1 MRSGRSG
8 TGRRVGS
15 TAIISSAPSVRCPP
29 APRAEAEAKRFQ
41 SSEAAALGVRPSSEG
56 DSQRGGKDEQRRPG
70 THCGTPQ
77 SSPRAGLGPDGR
89 GGGGPRRV
97 LRSGRGRACR
107 LSAAAPEPTGVGRPC
122 PGAEPSSERSPRP
135 RPPAPR
141 SPRSPASR
149 RVPDKMARP
158 GPGVLG
164 APRLAPRLLLWL
176 LLLLLQ
182 WPESAGA
189 QAGPRAPCAAACT
202 CAGDS
207 LDCSGRGLATL
218 PRDLPSWTRSLNLSY
233 NRLSEIDSAAFEDL
247 TNLQEVYLNSNELT
261 AIPSLGTASIGVV
274 SLFLQHNKILSVD
287 GSQLKSYLSLE
298 VLDLSSNNIT
308 EIRSSCFPNGLRIRE
323 LNLASNRI
331 SILESGAF
339 DGLSRSLLTLRLSKN
354 RITQLPVKAFKLPR
368 LTQLDLNRNRIRLIE
383 GLTFQGLDSLEVL
396 RLQRNN
402 ISRLT
407 DGAFWGLSKMH
418 VLHLEY
424 NSLVEV
430 NSGSLYGL
438 TALHQLHLS
447 NNSISRIQRDGWSF
461 CQKLHE
467 LILSFNNLTRLD
479 EESLAE
485 LSSLSILRLSHNAI
499 SHIAEGAFK
508 GLKSLRVLDL
518 DHNEISGTIEDTSG
532 AFTGLDNLSKL
543 TLFGNKIKSVA
554 KRAFSGLES
563 LEHLNLG
570 ENAIRSVQFD
580 AFAKMKNLKELYI
593 SSESFLCD
601 CQLKWLPPWLMG
613 RMLQAFV
620 TATCAHPE
628 SLKGQ
633 SIFSVL
639 PDSFV
644 CDDFPKP
651 QIITQP
657 ETTMAVVGKDIR
669 FTCSAASS
677 SSSPMTFAWKKDNE
691 VLANADMEN
700 FAHVRAQDGEVM
712 EYTTIL
718 HLRHVTFG
726 HEGRYQCIITNHFGS
741 TYSHKARL
749 TVNVLPSFTKIPH
762 DIAIRTGTTARLEC
776 AATGHP
782 NPQIAWQKDGGTDFP
797 AARERRMHVMPDDD
811 VFFITDVK
819 IDDMGVYSCTAQNS
833 AGSVSAN
840 ATLTVLET
848 PSLAVP
854 LEDRVVTVGE
864 TVAFQCKATG
874 SPTPRITWLKGGR
887 PLSLTERHH
896 FTPGNQL
903 LVVQNVMIDDA
914 GRYTCEMSNPLG
926 TERAHSQ
933 LSILPTPGCRK
944 DGTTVGIFTIA
955 VVCSIVL
962 TSLVWVCIIYQTR
975 KKSEEYSV
983 TNTDETIVPP
993 DVPSY
998 LSSQGTLSDRQE
1010 TVVRTEGGH
1019 QANGHIESNG
1029 VCLRDP
1035 SLFPEVDIHSTTC
1048 RQPKLCVGY
1057 TREPWKVTEKADRTA
1072 APHTTAH
1079 SGSAVCSDCSTDTA
1093 YHPQPVPRDSGQPGT
1108 ASSQELRQHDREY
1121 SPHHPYSG
1129 TADGSH
1135 TLSGGSLYPSN
1146 HDRILPSLKNKA
1158 ASADGNG
1165 DSSWTLA
1172 KLHEADCIDLKP
1184 SPTLASGSPEL
1195 MEDAISTE
1203 AQHLLVSNGHLPK
1216 ACDSS
1221 PESVPLKGQIT
1232 GKRRGPLLLA
1242 PRS

>member
-1 MRSGRSG
+1 
-8 TGRRVGS
+8 
-15 TAIISSAPSVRCPP
+15 
-29 APRAEAEAKRFQ
+29 
-41 SSEAAALGVRPSSEG
+41 
-56 DSQRGGKDEQRRPG
+56 
-70 THCGTPQ
+70 
-77 SSPRAGLGPDGR
+77 
-89 GGGGPRRV
+89 
-97 LRSGRGRACR
+97 
-107 LSAAAPEPTGVGRPC
+107 
-122 PGAEPSSERSPRP
+122 
-135 RPPAPR
+135 
-141 SPRSPASR
+141 
-149 RVPDKMARP
+149 MARP
-158 GPGVLG
+158 VRGAFG
-164 APRLAPRLLLWL
+164 APRRSPCPLLWL
-176 LLLLLQ
+176 LLLLRLG
-182 WPESAGA
+182 PATA
-189 QAGPRAPCAAACT
+189 AAGPRPPCAAACT

-207 LDCSGRGLATL
+207 LDCGGRGLAAL
-218 PRDLPSWTRSLNLSY
+218 PPDLPAWTRSLNLSY
-233 NRLSEIDSAAFEDL
+233 NRLSEIDPAGFEDL
-247 TNLQEVYLNSNELT
+247 PNLQEVYLNNNELT
-261 AIPSLGTASIGVV
+261 AIPSLGAASSHVV
-274 SLFLQHNKILSVD
+274 SLFLQHNKIRSVE
-287 GSQLKSYLSLE
+287 GSQLKAYLSLE

-308 EIRSSCFPNGLRIRE
+308 EIRSACFPQGLHIRE

-331 SILESGAF
+331 GSLESGAF
-339 DGLSRSLLTLRLSKN
+339 DGLSRSLVMLRLSKN

-383 GLTFQGLDSLEVL
+383 GLTFQGLESLEVL
-396 RLQRNN
+396 KLQRNN
-402 ISRLT
+402 ISKLT
-407 DGAFWGLSKMH
+407 DGAFWGLSRIH
-418 VLHLEY
+418 VLHLES

-438 TALHQLHLS
+438 SALQQLHLS
-447 NNSISRIQRDGWSF
+447 GNSIARISRDGWSF
-461 CQKLHE
+461 CQRLQE
-467 LILSFNNLTRLD
+467 LVLSFNNLTRLD
-479 EESLAE
+479 EESLAD
-485 LSSLSILRLSHNAI
+485 LSSLSILRLSHNSI

-508 GLKSLRVLDL
+508 GLKNLRVLDL

-532 AFTGLDNLSKL
+532 AFTGLDSLSKL

-554 KRAFSGLES
+554 KRAFSGLEG

-570 ENAIRSVQFD
+570 ENAVRSVQSD
-580 AFAKMKNLKELYI
+580 AFVKMKNLKELHI
-593 SSESFLCD
+593 SSDSFLCD
-601 CQLKWLPPWLMG
+601 CQLKWLPPWLLG
-613 RMLQAFV
+613 RMLQPFV

-633 SIFSVL
+633 SIFSV
-639 PDSFV
+639 PPESFV
-644 CDDFPKP
+644 CDDLPKP

-657 ETTMAVVGKDIR
+657 EPTMAVVGKDIR

-700 FAHVRAQDGEVM
+700 FAHVRAQDGVVM

-718 HLRHVTFG
+718 HLRRVTFG
-726 HEGRYQCIITNHFGS
+726 HEGRYQCVITNHFGS

-749 TVNVLPSFTKIPH
+749 VVNVLPSFTKIPH
-762 DIAIRTGTTARLEC
+762 DIAIRTGTMARLEC

-833 AGSVSAN
+833 AGTVSAN

-848 PSLAVP
+848 PSLVVP
-854 LEDRVVTVGE
+854 LEDRVVSMGE
-864 TVAFQCKATG
+864 TVALQCKATG
-874 SPTPRITWLKGGR
+874 SPAPRITWFKGNR

-903 LVVQNVMIDDA
+903 LVVQNVVVEDA
-914 GRYTCEMSNPLG
+914 GQYTCEMSNALG

-1010 TVVRTEGGH
+1010 TVIRTEGGH

-1029 VCLRDP
+1029 VCPRDT
-1035 SLFPEVDIHSTTC
+1035 SLFSEVDTHGMTC
-1048 RQPKLCVGY
+1048 RQPKPCAGY
-1057 TREPWKVTEKADRTA
+1057 NKEPWAVTEKAQRR
-1072 APHTTAH
+1072 PGPQKMEH
-1079 SGSAVCSDCSTDTA
+1079 SGPVVCGDYTTDPDSSCKEQA
-1093 YHPQPVPRDSGQPGT
+1093 SRPQPVPRDHTQAGTLSGPEP
-1108 ASSQELRQHDREY
+1108 SQSDREH
-1121 SPHHPYSG
+1121 SPHHLTGG
-1129 TADGSH
+1129 TDDGSRADCR
-1135 TLSGGSLYPSN
+1135 GSLYPSN
-1146 HDRILPSLKNKA
+1146 HDRMPASLKKKPTA
-1158 ASADGNG
+1158 PLDGKG
-1165 DSSWTLA
+1165 ASSWTLA
-1172 KLHEADCIDLKP
+1172 RLCESDSVDLQP
-1184 SPTLASGSPEL
+1184 PLTLTPGSPEL
-1195 MEDAISTE
+1195 TE
-1203 AQHLLVSNGHLPK
+1203 ASSGCPDIPGEGQQHLLLYNGHLPK

-1221 PESVPLKGQIT
+1221 PEYPPLTGQPPGKRGVPL
-1232 GKRRGPLLLA
+1232 LFA
-1242 PRS
+1242 PKI

>member
-1 MRSGRSG
+1 
-8 TGRRVGS
+8 
-15 TAIISSAPSVRCPP
+15 
-29 APRAEAEAKRFQ
+29 
-41 SSEAAALGVRPSSEG
+41 
-56 DSQRGGKDEQRRPG
+56 
-70 THCGTPQ
+70 
-77 SSPRAGLGPDGR
+77 
-89 GGGGPRRV
+89 
-97 LRSGRGRACR
+97 
-107 LSAAAPEPTGVGRPC
+107 
-122 PGAEPSSERSPRP
+122 
-135 RPPAPR
+135 
-141 SPRSPASR
+141 
-149 RVPDKMARP
+149 MARP
-158 GPGVLG
+158 AGG
-164 APRLAPRLLLWL
+164 APGAPCRAPCLLLLWL
-176 LLLLLQ
+176 LLLGTQ
-182 WPESAGA
+182 TETAEPGT
-189 QAGPRAPCAAACT
+189 RAPCAAACT
-202 CAGDS
+202 CAGDA
-207 LDCSGRGLATL
+207 LDCGGRGLTAV
-218 PRDLPSWTRSLNLSY
+218 PGDMPAWTRSLNLSY
-233 NRLSEIDSAAFEDL
+233 NKLSEIDPAGFEDMP
-247 TNLQEVYLNSNELT
+247 NLQEVYLNNNELT
-261 AIPSLGTASIGVV
+261 AIPSLGAASVHVI
-274 SLFLQHNKILSVD
+274 SLSLQHNKIRSVE
-287 GSQLKSYLSLE
+287 GSQLKAYLSLE
-298 VLDLSSNNIT
+298 VLDLGLNNIT
-308 EIRSSCFPNGLRIRE
+308 EIRSTCFPHGLRLRE

-331 SILESGAF
+331 GTLESGAF

-396 RLQRNN
+396 KLQRNN

-424 NSLVEV
+424 NNLVEV

-447 NNSISRIQRDGWSF
+447 NNAISRIHRDGWSF

-508 GLKSLRVLDL
+508 GLRNLR
-518 DHNEISGTIEDTSG
+518 I
-532 AFTGLDNLSKL
+532 L

-554 KRAFSGLES
+554 KRAFSGLEG

-580 AFAKMKNLKELYI
+580 AFVKMKNLKELHI
-593 SSESFLCD
+593 NSESFLCD
-601 CQLKWLPPWLMG
+601 CQLKWLPPWLVS
-613 RMLQAFV
+613 RMLQASV
-620 TATCAHPE
+620 TAICAHPE

-633 SIFSVL
+633 SIFSV
-639 PDSFV
+639 PPESFV

-657 ETTMAVVGKDIR
+657 ETTIAVVGKDIR

-718 HLRHVTFG
+718 HLRRVSFG
-726 HEGRYQCIITNHFGS
+726 HEGRYQCVITNHFGS
-741 TYSHKARL
+741 TYSQKARL
-749 TVNVLPSFTKIPH
+749 TVNVLPSFTKMPY
-762 DIAIRTGTTARLEC
+762 DIAIRTGTMARLEC

-819 IDDMGVYSCTAQNS
+819 IDDSGVYSCTAQNS
-833 AGSVSAN
+833 AGSISAN

-854 LEDRVVTVGE
+854 LEDRVVSVGE
-864 TVAFQCKATG
+864 TVALQCKATG
-874 SPTPRITWLKGGR
+874 SPAPRITWFKGDR

-903 LVVQNVMIDDA
+903 LVVQNVVAEDA
-914 GRYTCEMSNPLG
+914 GRYTCEMSNALG

-933 LSILPTPGCRK
+933 LSILPAPGCRK

-975 KKSEEYSV
+975 RKSEEYSV

-1010 TVVRTEGGH
+1010 TVVRTESGH
-1019 QANGHIESNG
+1019 QANRHTESNG
-1029 VCLRDP
+1029 VCLRDA
-1035 SLFPEVDIHSTTC
+1035 SLFPEVDIHTITC
-1048 RQPKLCVGY
+1048 RQPKLSVGY
-1057 TREPWKVTEKADRTA
+1057 IKEPWKVTEKASGT
-1072 APHTTAH
+1072 PGPPKMEH
-1079 SGSAVCSDCSTDTA
+1079 SGPVVCSDCNAEMDNYSKEQSF
-1093 YHPQPVPRDSGQPGT
+1093 YPQPVSKDSAQPST
-1108 ASSQELRQHDREY
+1108 EDSREPSHQEHSSQH
-1121 SPHHPYSG
+1121 PHSG
-1129 TADGSH
+1129 TSEVSCTDCR
-1135 TLSGGSLYPSN
+1135 GSLYPSN
-1146 HDRILPSLKNKA
+1146 HDRMLPSLKRKPV
-1158 ASADGNG
+1158 ASPDGKG
-1165 DSSWTLA
+1165 DSSWSLARLHGSDSPDQQPTSTL
-1172 KLHEADCIDLKP
+1172 
-1184 SPTLASGSPEL
+1184 TSGSPEL
-1195 MEDAISTE
+1195 PET
-1203 AQHLLVSNGHLPK
+1203 QHLLVSNGHLPT
-1216 ACDSS
+1216 ACDSG
-1221 PESVPLKGQIT
+1221 PESTTLTGQLPR
-1232 GKRRGPLLLA
+1232 KWRGPLLLA
-1242 PRS
+1242 PKS

>member
-1 MRSGRSG
+1 
-8 TGRRVGS
+8 
-15 TAIISSAPSVRCPP
+15 
-29 APRAEAEAKRFQ
+29 
-41 SSEAAALGVRPSSEG
+41 
-56 DSQRGGKDEQRRPG
+56 
-70 THCGTPQ
+70 
-77 SSPRAGLGPDGR
+77 
-89 GGGGPRRV
+89 
-97 LRSGRGRACR
+97 
-107 LSAAAPEPTGVGRPC
+107 
-122 PGAEPSSERSPRP
+122 
-135 RPPAPR
+135 
-141 SPRSPASR
+141 
-149 RVPDKMARP
+149 MARP
-158 GPGVLG
+158 VRGALG
-164 APRLAPRLLLWL
+164 APRRSPCLLLWL
-176 LLLLLQ
+176 LLLLQLE
-182 WPESAGA
+182 PASAT
-189 QAGPRAPCAAACT
+189 AGPRAPCAAACA

-207 LDCSGRGLATL
+207 LDCGGRGLAAL
-218 PRDLPSWTRSLNLSY
+218 PGDLPAWTRSLNLSY
-233 NRLSEIDSAAFEDL
+233 NKLAEIDPAGFEDL
-247 TNLQEVYLNSNELT
+247 PNLQEVYLNNNELT
-261 AIPSLGTASIGVV
+261 VIPSLGAASSHIV
-274 SLFLQHNKILSVD
+274 SLFLQHNRIRSVE
-287 GSQLKSYLSLE
+287 GSQLKAYLSLH
-298 VLDLSSNNIT
+298 VLDLSANNIT
-308 EIRSSCFPNGLRIRE
+308 EIRSTCFPHGLPLAE

-331 SILESGAF
+331 STLESGAF

-402 ISRLT
+402 ISKLT
-407 DGAFWGLSKMH
+407 DGAFWGLARMH
-418 VLHLEY
+418 ALHLEY
-424 NSLVEV
+424 NSLAEV

-438 TALHQLHLS
+438 TALHQLHLG
-447 NNSISRIQRDGWSF
+447 NNSISRIHRDGWSF

-479 EESLAE
+479 EESLAD
-485 LSSLSILRLSHNAI
+485 LSSLSILRLSHNSI
-499 SHIAEGAFK
+499 SHIAEGAFR

-532 AFTGLDNLSKL
+532 AFTGLDSLSKL

-554 KRAFSGLES
+554 KRAFSGLEG

-580 AFAKMKNLKELYI
+580 AFVKMKNLKELHI
-593 SSESFLCD
+593 SSDSFLCD
-601 CQLKWLPPWLMG
+601 CQLKWLPPWLLG
-613 RMLQAFV
+613 RTLQGFV

-628 SLKGQ
+628 ALKGQ
-633 SIFSVL
+633 SIFSV
-639 PDSFV
+639 PPESFV
-644 CDDFPKP
+644 CDDLPKP

-657 ETTMAVVGKDIR
+657 ETITAVVGKDVR

-691 VLANADMEN
+691 ALANADMEN

-712 EYTTIL
+712 EYTTVL
-718 HLRHVTFG
+718 HLRRLTFA
-726 HEGRYQCIITNHFGS
+726 HEGRYQCVITNHFGS
-741 TYSHKARL
+741 SYSHKAKL
-749 TVNVLPSFTKIPH
+749 TVHVFPSFTKMPH

-854 LEDRVVTVGE
+854 LEDRVVSVGE
-864 TVAFQCKATG
+864 TVALQCKAAG
-874 SPTPRITWLKGGR
+874 SPPPRITWLKGDR

-903 LVVQNVMIDDA
+903 LVVQNVVLEDA
-914 GRYTCEMSNPLG
+914 GRYTCEMSNALG

-933 LSILPTPGCRK
+933 LSVLPTPGCRK

-1019 QANGHIESNG
+1019 QANGHLESNG
-1029 VCLRDP
+1029 VCPRDAG
-1035 SLFPEVDIHSTTC
+1035 LFPEVEAHGVLC
-1048 RQPKLCVGY
+1048 RQPKLCVGF
-1057 TREPWKVTEKADRTA
+1057 TKEPWKVGEKADGPPGPQRTMERGG
-1072 APHTTAH
+1072 PT
-1079 SGSAVCSDCSTDTA
+1079 GCGDCSADA
-1093 YHPQPVPRDSGQPGT
+1093 LSYPQEPACRLQPGDSSQPGT
-1108 ASSQELRQHDREY
+1108 SSSQEPSSSEHPH
-1121 SPHHPYSG
+1121 SPLHASRGP
-1129 TADGSH
+1129 
-1135 TLSGGSLYPSN
+1135 LYPSN
-1146 HDRILPSLKNKA
+1146 HDRTRAALKRPA
-1158 ASADGNG
+1158 APLDGKG
-1165 DSSWTLA
+1165 ASSWTLA
-1172 KLHEADCIDLKP
+1172 RLCEPDSLDLQPSSVLTAGKPELADA
-1184 SPTLASGSPEL
+1184 TSGSPDVPGEG
-1195 MEDAISTE
+1195 
-1203 AQHLLVSNGHLPK
+1203 QHLLLSNGHIPQ
-1216 ACDSS
+1216 ACDSGSESTPLTRQS
-1221 PESVPLKGQIT
+1221 PG
-1232 GKRRGPLLLA
+1232 RRSTPLLFA
-1242 PRS
+1242 PKS

>member
-1 MRSGRSG
+1 
-8 TGRRVGS
+8 
-15 TAIISSAPSVRCPP
+15 
-29 APRAEAEAKRFQ
+29 
-41 SSEAAALGVRPSSEG
+41 
-56 DSQRGGKDEQRRPG
+56 
-70 THCGTPQ
+70 
-77 SSPRAGLGPDGR
+77 
-89 GGGGPRRV
+89 
-97 LRSGRGRACR
+97 
-107 LSAAAPEPTGVGRPC
+107 
-122 PGAEPSSERSPRP
+122 
-135 RPPAPR
+135 
-141 SPRSPASR
+141 
-149 RVPDKMARP
+149 MARP
-158 GPGVLG
+158 VRGALG
-164 APRLAPRLLLWL
+164 APRRSPCLLLLWL
-176 LLLLLQ
+176 LLLLQLE
-182 WPESAGA
+182 PASAT
-189 QAGPRAPCAAACT
+189 AGPRAPCAAACT

-207 LDCSGRGLATL
+207 LDCGGRGLAAL
-218 PRDLPSWTRSLNLSY
+218 PGDLPAWTRSLNLSY
-233 NRLSEIDSAAFEDL
+233 NKLSEIDPAGFEDL
-247 TNLQEVYLNSNELT
+247 PNLQEVYLNNNELT
-261 AIPSLGTASIGVV
+261 AIPSLGSASSHIV
-274 SLFLQHNKILSVD
+274 SLFLQHNRIRSVE
-287 GSQLKSYLSLE
+287 GSQLKAYLSLH
-298 VLDLSSNNIT
+298 VLDLSANNIT
-308 EIRSSCFPNGLRIRE
+308 EIRSTCFPHGLPLTE

-331 SILESGAF
+331 STLESGAF

-402 ISRLT
+402 ISKLT
-407 DGAFWGLSKMH
+407 DGAFWGLARMH
-418 VLHLEY
+418 ALHLEY
-424 NSLVEV
+424 NSLAEV

-438 TALHQLHLS
+438 TALHQLHLG
-447 NNSISRIQRDGWSF
+447 NNSISRIHRDGWSF

-479 EESLAE
+479 EESLAD
-485 LSSLSILRLSHNAI
+485 LSSLSILRLSHNSI
-499 SHIAEGAFK
+499 SHIAEGAFR

-532 AFTGLDNLSKL
+532 AFAGLDSLSKL

-554 KRAFSGLES
+554 KRAFSGLEG

-580 AFAKMKNLKELYI
+580 AFVKMKNLKELHI
-593 SSESFLCD
+593 SSDSFLCD
-601 CQLKWLPPWLMG
+601 CQLKWLPPWLLG
-613 RMLQAFV
+613 RTLQSFV

-628 SLKGQ
+628 ALKGQ
-633 SIFSVL
+633 SIFSV
-639 PDSFV
+639 PPESFV
-644 CDDFPKP
+644 CDDLPKP

-657 ETTMAVVGKDIR
+657 ETITAVVGKDVR

-691 VLANADMEN
+691 ALANADMEN

-712 EYTTIL
+712 EYTTVL
-718 HLRHVTFG
+718 HLRRLTFA
-726 HEGRYQCIITNHFGS
+726 HEGRYQCVITNHFGS
-741 TYSHKARL
+741 SYSHKAKL
-749 TVNVLPSFTKIPH
+749 TVHVFPSFTKMPH

-819 IDDMGVYSCTAQNS
+819 TDDMGVYSCTAQNS

-854 LEDRVVTVGE
+854 LEDRVVSVGE
-864 TVAFQCKATG
+864 TVVLQCKAAG
-874 SPTPRITWLKGGR
+874 SPPPRITWLKGDR

-903 LVVQNVMIDDA
+903 LVIQNVVLEDA
-914 GRYTCEMSNPLG
+914 GRYTCEMSNALG

-933 LSILPTPGCRK
+933 LSVLPTPGCRK

-1010 TVVRTEGGH
+1010 TMVRTEGGH
-1019 QANGHIESNG
+1019 QANGHLESNG
-1029 VCLRDP
+1029 VCPRDAG
-1035 SLFPEVDIHSTTC
+1035 LFPEVEAHGVIC
-1048 RQPKLCVGY
+1048 RQPKFCVGF
-1057 TREPWKVTEKADRTA
+1057 TKEPWKVVEKADGPPGPQKTMERGGPLGRT
-1072 APHTTAH
+1072 
-1079 SGSAVCSDCSTDTA
+1079 DCSTEA
-1093 YHPQPVPRDSGQPGT
+1093 HASAQEPACRRQPGDSGQPG
-1108 ASSQELRQHDREY
+1108 APSSQEP
-1121 SPHHPYSG
+1121 SPSEHPHSALHPSRG
-1129 TADGSH
+1129 P
-1135 TLSGGSLYPSN
+1135 LYPSN
-1146 HDRILPSLKNKA
+1146 HDRTRAALKRPA
-1158 ASADGNG
+1158 APLDGKG
-1165 DSSWTLA
+1165 ASSWTRARLCEPDS
-1172 KLHEADCIDLKP
+1172 LDLQP
-1184 SPTLASGSPEL
+1184 SSVLTAGKPEL
-1195 MEDAISTE
+1195 ADAASDSPDVPGE
-1203 AQHLLVSNGHLPK
+1203 GQHLLLSNGHIPQ
-1216 ACDSS
+1216 ACDSGSESTPLTGQS
-1221 PESVPLKGQIT
+1221 PG
-1232 GKRRGPLLLA
+1232 RRSTPLLFA
-1242 PRS
+1242 PKS

>member
-1 MRSGRSG
+1 
-8 TGRRVGS
+8 
-15 TAIISSAPSVRCPP
+15 
-29 APRAEAEAKRFQ
+29 
-41 SSEAAALGVRPSSEG
+41 
-56 DSQRGGKDEQRRPG
+56 
-70 THCGTPQ
+70 
-77 SSPRAGLGPDGR
+77 
-89 GGGGPRRV
+89 
-97 LRSGRGRACR
+97 
-107 LSAAAPEPTGVGRPC
+107 
-122 PGAEPSSERSPRP
+122 
-135 RPPAPR
+135 
-141 SPRSPASR
+141 
-149 RVPDKMARP
+149 MARP
-158 GPGVLG
+158 LRGALR
-164 APRLAPRLLLWL
+164 APRRSPCLLLWL
-176 LLLLLQ
+176 LLLLWLE
-182 WPESAGA
+182 PATA
-189 QAGPRAPCAAACT
+189 AADLRAPCAAACS

-207 LDCSGRGLATL
+207 LDCGGRGLAAL
-218 PRDLPSWTRSLNLSY
+218 PGDLPAWTRSLNLSY
-233 NRLSEIDSAAFEDL
+233 NKLSEIDPSGFEDL
-247 TNLQEVYLNSNELT
+247 PNLQEVYLNNNELT
-261 AIPSLGTASIGVV
+261 AIPSLGAASSHIV
-274 SLFLQHNKILSVD
+274 SLFLQHNKIRGVE
-287 GSQLKSYLSLE
+287 GSQLKAYLSLE
-298 VLDLSSNNIT
+298 VLDLSWNNIT
-308 EIRSSCFPNGLRIRE
+308 EIRTACFPHGLPIKE

-331 SILESGAF
+331 STLESGAF
-339 DGLSRSLLTLRLSKN
+339 DGLSRSLLVLRLSKN

-396 RLQRNN
+396 KLQRNN
-402 ISRLT
+402 ISKLT

-418 VLHLEY
+418 VLHLES

-447 NNSISRIQRDGWSF
+447 NNSISRINRDGWSF

-467 LILSFNNLTRLD
+467 
-479 EESLAE
+479 
-485 LSSLSILRLSHNAI
+485 
-499 SHIAEGAFK
+499 
-508 GLKSLRVLDL
+508 
-518 DHNEISGTIEDTSG
+518 
-532 AFTGLDNLSKL
+532 L

-554 KRAFSGLES
+554 KRAFLGLDG

-580 AFAKMKNLKELYI
+580 AFVKMKNLKELRI
-593 SSESFLCD
+593 SSDSFLCD
-601 CQLKWLPPWLMG
+601 CQLKWLPPWLLG

-633 SIFSVL
+633 SIFSV
-639 PDSFV
+639 PSESFV
-644 CDDFPKP
+644 CDDLPKP

-691 VLANADMEN
+691 VLVNADMEN

-718 HLRHVTFG
+718 HLRRVTFG
-726 HEGRYQCIITNHFGS
+726 HEGRYQCVITNHFGS

-749 TVNVLPSFTKIPH
+749 TVNVLPSFTKMPH
-762 DIAIRTGTTARLEC
+762 DIAIRTGTMARLEC

-833 AGSVSAN
+833 AGSISAN

-854 LEDRVVTVGE
+854 LEDRVVSVGE
-864 TVAFQCKATG
+864 TVALQCKATG
-874 SPTPRITWLKGGR
+874 SPPPRITWLKGDH

-903 LVVQNVMIDDA
+903 LVVQNVVAEDA
-914 GRYTCEMSNPLG
+914 GQYTCEMSNALG

-1010 TVVRTEGGH
+1010 SVVRTEGGH

-1029 VCLRDP
+1029 VCPRDA
-1035 SLFPEVDIHSTTC
+1035 SLFPEADALGITC

-1057 TREPWKVTEKADRTA
+1057 KEPWKVMEKADGV
-1072 APHTTAH
+1072 PGQQKMEH
-1079 SGSAVCSDCSTDTA
+1079 SGPVVCSDCNTDMDSYSKEQA
-1093 YHPQPVPRDSGQPGT
+1093 FCPQPVSRDSTQPGT
-1108 ASSQELRQHDREY
+1108 LSSEEPGRSDREH
-1121 SPHHPYSG
+1121 SPHHLNSG
-1129 TADGSH
+1129 TVDASH
-1135 TLSGGSLYPSN
+1135 TDCRETLYPSN
-1146 HDRILPSLKNKA
+1146 HDRMPTSLKKKPVA
-1158 ASADGNG
+1158 PLDGKG
-1165 DSSWTLA
+1165 ASSWTLA
-1172 KLHEADCIDLKP
+1172 RLCEPDSIALLPSTLTPGKLELTQATSGFPDV
-1184 SPTLASGSPEL
+1184 PTEG
-1195 MEDAISTE
+1195 
-1203 AQHLLVSNGHLPK
+1203 QHLLLSNGHLPK

-1221 PESVPLKGQIT
+1221 PESTPLTGQFPGKRSVPL
-1232 GKRRGPLLLA
+1232 LFA
-1242 PRS
+1242 PKI

>member
-1 MRSGRSG
+1 M
-8 TGRRVGS
+8 
-15 TAIISSAPSVRCPP
+15 P
-29 APRAEAEAKRFQ
+29 
-41 SSEAAALGVRPSSEG
+41 LG
-56 DSQRGGKDEQRRPG
+56 
-70 THCGTPQ
+70 
-77 SSPRAGLGPDGR
+77 
-89 GGGGPRRV
+89 
-97 LRSGRGRACR
+97 
-107 LSAAAPEPTGVGRPC
+107 
-122 PGAEPSSERSPRP
+122 ER
-135 RPPAPR
+135 
-141 SPRSPASR
+141 
-149 RVPDKMARP
+149 
-158 GPGVLG
+158 
-164 APRLAPRLLLWL
+164 RLAPCVVFGTAWIGWSPRHCLLRS
-176 LLLLLQ
+176 
-182 WPESAGA
+182 WP
-189 QAGPRAPCAAACT
+189 
-202 CAGDS
+202 
-207 LDCSGRGLATL
+207 
-218 PRDLPSWTRSLNLSY
+218 
-233 NRLSEIDSAAFEDL
+233 
-247 TNLQEVYLNSNELT
+247 QEVNTEHIYEHLPNTACVMMRSVGLNWM
-261 AIPSLGTASIGVV
+261 LGSGACILV
-274 SLFLQHNKILSVD
+274 SDGAGLDSEDSRHKQPQKLAGCMGHILCGESVPVSSEFWQHNRIRSVE
-287 GSQLKSYLSLE
+287 GSQLKAYLSLQ
-298 VLDLSSNNIT
+298 VLDLSANNIT
-308 EIRSSCFPNGLRIRE
+308 EIRSTCFPHGLPLKE

-331 SILESGAF
+331 STLESGAF

-402 ISRLT
+402 ISKLT
-407 DGAFWGLSKMH
+407 DGAFWGLARMH
-418 VLHLEY
+418 ALHLEY
-424 NSLVEV
+424 NSLAEV

-438 TALHQLHLS
+438 TALHQLHLG
-447 NNSISRIQRDGWSF
+447 NNSISRIHRDGWSF

-479 EESLAE
+479 EESLAD
-485 LSSLSILRLSHNAI
+485 LSSLSILRLSHNSI
-499 SHIAEGAFK
+499 SHIAEGAFR

-532 AFTGLDNLSKL
+532 AFTGLDSLSKL

-554 KRAFSGLES
+554 KRAFSGLEG

-580 AFAKMKNLKELYI
+580 AFVKMKNLKELHI
-593 SSESFLCD
+593 SSDSFLCD
-601 CQLKWLPPWLMG
+601 CQLQWLPPWLLG
-613 RMLQAFV
+613 RTLQGFV

-628 SLKGQ
+628 ALKGQ
-633 SIFSVL
+633 SIFSV
-639 PDSFV
+639 PPESFV
-644 CDDFPKP
+644 CDDLPKP

-657 ETTMAVVGKDIR
+657 ETITAVMGKDVR

-691 VLANADMEN
+691 ALANADMEN

-712 EYTTIL
+712 EYTTVL
-718 HLRHVTFG
+718 HLRRVTFA
-726 HEGRYQCIITNHFGS
+726 HEGRYQCVITNHFGS
-741 TYSHKARL
+741 SYSHKAKL
-749 TVNVLPSFTKIPH
+749 TVHVFPSFTKMPH

-854 LEDRVVTVGE
+854 LEDRVVSVGE
-864 TVAFQCKATG
+864 TVALQCKANG
-874 SPTPRITWLKGGR
+874 SPPPRISWLKGDR

-903 LVVQNVMIDDA
+903 LVVQNVVAEDA
-914 GRYTCEMSNPLG
+914 GRYTCEMSNALG

-933 LSILPTPGCRK
+933 LSVLPTPGCRK

-1010 TVVRTEGGH
+1010 TAVRTEGGH
-1019 QANGHIESNG
+1019 QANGHLESNG
-1029 VCLRDP
+1029 VCPRDAG
-1035 SLFPEVDIHSTTC
+1035 LFPEVEAHGVMC
-1048 RQPKLCVGY
+1048 RQPKFCVGF
-1057 TREPWKVTEKADRTA
+1057 TKEPWKVVEKADGPPGPQKTMERGG
-1072 APHTTAH
+1072 PM
-1079 SGSAVCSDCSTDTA
+1079 GCGDCSA
-1093 YHPQPVPRDSGQPGT
+1093 ESHGYSKEPACHLQPGDGSQPGT
-1108 ASSQELRQHDREY
+1108 LSSQEP
-1121 SPHHPYSG
+1121 SPSEHPHSPLHPSRG
-1129 TADGSH
+1129 P
-1135 TLSGGSLYPSN
+1135 LYPSN
-1146 HDRILPSLKNKA
+1146 HDRMRAALKKPVVPL
-1158 ASADGNG
+1158 DGKG
-1165 DSSWTLA
+1165 ASSWTLA
-1172 KLHEADCIDLKP
+1172 RLCEPDSLDLQPSSVLAPGKP
-1184 SPTLASGSPEL
+1184 ELTDAASGSPDVPSEG
-1195 MEDAISTE
+1195 
-1203 AQHLLVSNGHLPK
+1203 QHLLLSNGHLPQ
-1216 ACDSS
+1216 ACDSGS
-1221 PESVPLKGQIT
+1221 ESTPLTGQPP
-1232 GKRRGPLLLA
+1232 GRRSTPLLFA
-1242 PRS
+1242 PKS

>member
-1 MRSGRSG
+1 
-8 TGRRVGS
+8 
-15 TAIISSAPSVRCPP
+15 
-29 APRAEAEAKRFQ
+29 
-41 SSEAAALGVRPSSEG
+41 
-56 DSQRGGKDEQRRPG
+56 
-70 THCGTPQ
+70 
-77 SSPRAGLGPDGR
+77 
-89 GGGGPRRV
+89 
-97 LRSGRGRACR
+97 
-107 LSAAAPEPTGVGRPC
+107 
-122 PGAEPSSERSPRP
+122 
-135 RPPAPR
+135 
-141 SPRSPASR
+141 
-149 RVPDKMARP
+149 MARP
-158 GPGVLG
+158 VWESLR
-164 APRLAPRLLLWL
+164 APLRSPCLLWL
-176 LLLLLQ
+176 LLLLLL
-182 WPESAGA
+182 WLEPATAASV
-189 QAGPRAPCAAACT
+189 PRVPCAAACS

-207 LDCSGRGLATL
+207 LDCGGRGLAAL
-218 PRDLPSWTRSLNLSY
+218 PQDLPAWTRSLNLSY
-233 NRLSEIDSAAFEDL
+233 NRLSEIDPSGFEDL
-247 TNLQEVYLNSNELT
+247 PNLQEVYLNNNELT
-261 AIPSLGTASIGVV
+261 AIPSLGVASSHIV
-274 SLFLQHNKILSVD
+274 SLFLQHNKIRNVE
-287 GSQLKSYLSLE
+287 GSRLKAYLSLE
-298 VLDLSSNNIT
+298 VLDLSWNNIT
-308 EIRSSCFPNGLRIRE
+308 EMRSTCFLYGPPIKE
-323 LNLASNRI
+323 LNLVSNRI
-331 SILESGAF
+331 STLESGAF

-396 RLQRNN
+396 KLQRNN
-402 ISRLT
+402 ISKLT

-447 NNSISRIQRDGWSF
+447 NNSISHISRDGWSF

-467 LILSFNNLTRLD
+467 LILSYNNLTRLD
-479 EESLAE
+479 EESLAD
-485 LSSLSILRLSHNAI
+485 LSSLSILRLSHNSI

-508 GLKSLRVLDL
+508 GLKNLRILDL

-532 AFTGLDNLSKL
+532 AFMGLDSLSKL

-554 KRAFSGLES
+554 KRAFSGLEG

-580 AFAKMKNLKELYI
+580 AFVKMKNLKELRI
-593 SSESFLCD
+593 SSDSFLCD
-601 CQLKWLPPWLMG
+601 CQLKWLPPWLLG
-613 RMLQAFV
+613 RTLQAFV

-639 PDSFV
+639 PESFV
-644 CDDFPKP
+644 CDDLPKP
-651 QIITQP
+651 QIIIQP

-691 VLANADMEN
+691 VLVNADMEN

-718 HLRHVTFG
+718 HLRHVTFR
-726 HEGRYQCIITNHFGS
+726 HEGRYQCVITNHFGS

-749 TVNVLPSFTKIPH
+749 TVNVLPSFTKMPH
-762 DIAIRTGTTARLEC
+762 DIAIRTGTMARLEC

-833 AGSVSAN
+833 AGSISAN

-854 LEDRVVTVGE
+854 LEDRVVSMGD
-864 TVAFQCKATG
+864 TVALQCKAAG
-874 SPTPRITWLKGGR
+874 SPPPRITWLKGDR

-903 LVVQNVMIDDA
+903 LVVQNVVAEDA
-914 GRYTCEMSNPLG
+914 GQYTCEMSNALG

-933 LSILPTPGCRK
+933 LSVLPSPGCRR
-944 DGTTVGIFTIA
+944 DGTTAGIFTIA

-983 TNTDETIVPP
+983 TNTDETVVPP

-1010 TVVRTEGGH
+1010 TVLRTEGGH

-1029 VCLRDP
+1029 ICPRDAG
-1035 SLFPEVDIHSTTC
+1035 LYPEADAHVVTC

-1057 TREPWKVTEKADRTA
+1057 NKEPWKVMEKADGT
-1072 APHTTAH
+1072 PGQQKMGMSGEH
-1079 SGSAVCSDCSTDTA
+1079 SDPVVCSDCNTDMDSHSKEQA
-1093 YHPQPVPRDSGQPGT
+1093 FCPRPVSRDSTQPGT
-1108 ASSQELRQHDREY
+1108 PSSQEPSHSDQEH
-1121 SPHHPYSG
+1121 SPHLPSG
-1129 TADGSH
+1129 TLDRPH
-1135 TLSGGSLYPSN
+1135 TDYRESLYPSN
-1146 HDRILPSLKNKA
+1146 HDRMLMSLKKKSGA
-1158 ASADGNG
+1158 PPDGKG
-1165 DSSWTLA
+1165 ASSWTLA
-1172 KLHEADCIDLKP
+1172 RLCEPDSIDLQP
-1184 SPTLASGSPEL
+1184 SSTLTPGSSELTRAPSGFPDIPSEG
-1195 MEDAISTE
+1195 
-1203 AQHLLVSNGHLPK
+1203 QHLLLSNGQLPR
-1216 ACDSS
+1216 ACDSGT
-1221 PESVPLKGQIT
+1221 ESTSLTGQLP
-1232 GKRRGPLLLA
+1232 GKRSGPLLFA
-1242 PRS
+1242 PQI

>member
-1 MRSGRSG
+1 
-8 TGRRVGS
+8 
-15 TAIISSAPSVRCPP
+15 
-29 APRAEAEAKRFQ
+29 
-41 SSEAAALGVRPSSEG
+41 
-56 DSQRGGKDEQRRPG
+56 
-70 THCGTPQ
+70 
-77 SSPRAGLGPDGR
+77 
-89 GGGGPRRV
+89 
-97 LRSGRGRACR
+97 
-107 LSAAAPEPTGVGRPC
+107 
-122 PGAEPSSERSPRP
+122 
-135 RPPAPR
+135 
-141 SPRSPASR
+141 
-149 RVPDKMARP
+149 MARP
-158 GPGVLG
+158 VRGTLG
-164 APRLAPRLLLWL
+164 APRRLPCLLLLWL
-176 LLLLLQ
+176 LLFRLE
-182 WPESAGA
+182 PATA
-189 QAGPRAPCAAACT
+189 VAGPRAPCAAACT
-202 CAGDS
+202 CAGES
-207 LDCSGRGLATL
+207 LDCGGRGLAAL
-218 PRDLPSWTRSLNLSY
+218 PGDLPSWTRSLNLSY
-233 NRLSEIDSAAFEDL
+233 NKLSEIDPADFEDL
-247 TNLQEVYLNSNELT
+247 PNLQEV
-261 AIPSLGTASIGVV
+261 
-274 SLFLQHNKILSVD
+274 QHNKIRSVE
-287 GSQLKSYLSLE
+287 GTQLKAYLSLE

-308 EIRSSCFPNGLRIRE
+308 EVRSSCFPHGLPLRE

-331 SILESGAF
+331 GTLESGAF

-354 RITQLPVKAFKLPR
+354 RITRLPVKAFKLPR

-396 RLQRNN
+396 KLQRNN
-402 ISRLT
+402 ISNLT

-424 NSLVEV
+424 NSLLEV

-447 NNSISRIQRDGWSF
+447 NNSISRIHRDGWSF
-461 CQKLHE
+461 CRKLHE
-467 LILSFNNLTRLD
+467 LVLSFNNLTRLD

-485 LSSLSILRLSHNAI
+485 LSSLSVLRLSHNAI

-508 GLKSLRVLDL
+508 GLKNLRVLDL

-532 AFTGLDNLSKL
+532 AFMGLDSLSKL

-554 KRAFSGLES
+554 KRAFSGLEG

-570 ENAIRSVQFD
+570 ENAIRSVQLD
-580 AFAKMKNLKELYI
+580 AFVKMKNLKELHI
-593 SSESFLCD
+593 SSDSFLCD
-601 CQLKWLPPWLMG
+601 CQLKWLPPWLTG

-633 SIFSVL
+633 SIFSVS
-639 PDSFV
+639 PESFV

-657 ETTMAVVGKDIR
+657 ETTMAVMGKDIR
-669 FTCSAASS
+669 FMCSAASS

-718 HLRHVTFG
+718 HLRQVTFG
-726 HEGRYQCIITNHFGS
+726 HEGRYQCVITNHFGS

-749 TVNVLPSFTKIPH
+749 TVNVLPSFTKMPQ
-762 DIAIRTGTTARLEC
+762 DIAIRTGTMARLEC

-833 AGSVSAN
+833 AGSISAN
-840 ATLTVLET
+840 ATLSVLET

-854 LEDRVVTVGE
+854 LEDRVVSVGE
-864 TVAFQCKATG
+864 TVALQCKATG
-874 SPTPRITWLKGGR
+874 SPLPRITWLKGGR

-903 LVVQNVMIDDA
+903 LVVQNVVAEDA
-914 GRYTCEMSNPLG
+914 GRYTCEMSNTLG

-1029 VCLRDP
+1029 VCPRDA
-1035 SLFPEVDIHSTTC
+1035 SLFPEADAHGIPC
-1048 RQPKLCVGY
+1048 RQPKLCAGY
-1057 TREPWKVTEKADRTA
+1057 SKEPWKVTEKADGTP
-1072 APHTTAH
+1072 APSKLEP
-1079 SGSAVCSDCSTDTA
+1079 SGPTVCSDCNADVDGYSEERA
-1093 YHPQPVPRDSGQPGT
+1093 FCAQPVARDSTQLSTLGG
-1108 ASSQELRQHDREY
+1108 REPSRNNREH
-1121 SPHHPYSG
+1121 SPHQQRSG
-1129 TADGSH
+1129 TVEGSC
-1135 TLSGGSLYPSN
+1135 TDYRGSLYPSN
-1146 HDRILPSLKNKA
+1146 HDRMLMALKKKPVASL
-1158 ASADGNG
+1158 DGKG

-1172 KLHEADCIDLKP
+1172 RSYEPDSTDLHP
-1184 SPTLASGSPEL
+1184 ASSLTSGHPEL
-1195 MEDAISTE
+1195 TEAAPGFPATPTE
-1203 AQHLLVSNGHLPK
+1203 AQHLLISNGHLPK
-1216 ACDSS
+1216 ACDSD
-1221 PESVPLKGQIT
+1221 PESPALTGLLP
-1232 GKRRGPLLLA
+1232 GKRRVPLMLA
-1242 PRS
+1242 PKS

>member
-1 MRSGRSG
+1 
-8 TGRRVGS
+8 
-15 TAIISSAPSVRCPP
+15 
-29 APRAEAEAKRFQ
+29 
-41 SSEAAALGVRPSSEG
+41 
-56 DSQRGGKDEQRRPG
+56 
-70 THCGTPQ
+70 
-77 SSPRAGLGPDGR
+77 
-89 GGGGPRRV
+89 
-97 LRSGRGRACR
+97 
-107 LSAAAPEPTGVGRPC
+107 
-122 PGAEPSSERSPRP
+122 
-135 RPPAPR
+135 
-141 SPRSPASR
+141 
-149 RVPDKMARP
+149 MARP
-158 GPGVLG
+158 ARGALG
-164 APRLAPRLLLWL
+164 APRRSPHLLLLSL
-176 LLLLLQ
+176 LLLLLLR
-182 WPESAGA
+182 PEPATGTA
-189 QAGPRAPCAAACT
+189 VPRASCAAACA

-207 LDCSGRGLATL
+207 LDCGGRGLTTL
-218 PRDLPSWTRSLNLSY
+218 PGDLPAWTRSLNLSY
-233 NRLSEIDSAAFEDL
+233 NKLSEVDPADFEDL
-247 TNLQEVYLNSNELT
+247 PNLQEVYLNNNELT
-261 AIPSLGTASIGVV
+261 AIPSLGAAASHIV
-274 SLFLQHNKILSVD
+274 SLFLQHNKIRSVE
-287 GSQLKSYLSLE
+287 GSQLKAYLSLE

-308 EIRSSCFPNGLRIRE
+308 EIRSSCFPHGLHIKE

-331 SILESGAF
+331 GTLESGAF

-396 RLQRNN
+396 KLQRNN
-402 ISRLT
+402 ISKLT
-407 DGAFWGLSKMH
+407 DGAFWGLSRMH
-418 VLHLEY
+418 VLHLES
-424 NSLVEV
+424 NSLMEV

-447 NNSISRIQRDGWSF
+447 NNSISRIHRDGWSF

-467 LILSFNNLTRLD
+467 LVLSFNNLTRLD
-479 EESLAE
+479 EESLAD
-485 LSSLSILRLSHNAI
+485 LSSLNTLRLSHNSI
-499 SHIAEGAFK
+499 SHIAEGAFR
-508 GLKSLRVLDL
+508 GLKNLRVLDL

-532 AFTGLDNLSKL
+532 AFTGLDSLSKL

-554 KRAFSGLES
+554 KRAFSGLEG

-580 AFAKMKNLKELYI
+580 AFVKMKNLKELHI
-593 SSESFLCD
+593 SSDSFLCD
-601 CQLKWLPPWLMG
+601 CQLKWLPPWLTG

-620 TATCAHPE
+620 TATCAHPQ

-633 SIFSVL
+633 SIFSV
-639 PDSFV
+639 PPESFV

-657 ETTMAVVGKDIR
+657 ETTMAVLGKDIQ

-749 TVNVLPSFTKIPH
+749 TVNVLPSFTKMPH
-762 DIAIRTGTTARLEC
+762 DIAIRTGTMARLEC
-776 AATGHP
+776 AARGHP

-819 IDDMGVYSCTAQNS
+819 VDDMGVYSCTAQNT

-848 PSLAVP
+848 PSLVVP
-854 LEDRVVTVGE
+854 LEDCVVSVGE
-864 TVAFQCKATG
+864 TVALQCKATG
-874 SPTPRITWLKGGR
+874 SPPPRITWLKGDR
-887 PLSLTERHH
+887 PLGLTERHH

-903 LVVQNVMIDDA
+903 LVVQNVVAEDA
-914 GRYTCEMSNPLG
+914 GRYTCEMSNALG

-933 LSILPTPGCRK
+933 LSVLPTPGCRK
-944 DGTTVGIFTIA
+944 DGTSVGIFTIA

-1010 TVVRTEGGH
+1010 TVLRTEGGH
-1019 QANGHIESNG
+1019 QASGHIESNG
-1029 VCLRDP
+1029 VCPRDTG
-1035 SLFPEVDIHSTTC
+1035 LFPEVDAHGVARI
-1048 RQPKLCVGY
+1048 QPKLCVGY
-1057 TREPWKVTEKADRTA
+1057 NKEPWKMTEKAERTLG
-1072 APHTTAH
+1072 PHKTEP
-1079 SGSAVCSDCSTDTA
+1079 SGPVVCSDCSPDVA
-1093 YHPQPVPRDSGQPGT
+1093 SYSKEQAFHPQPASRDGVQPST
-1108 ASSQELRQHDREY
+1108 TSSQESSRSDREH
-1121 SPHHPYSG
+1121 SPHPPSSG
-1129 TADGSH
+1129 TVDGSRANCR
-1135 TLSGGSLYPSN
+1135 GSLYPSN
-1146 HDRILPSLKNKA
+1146 HDRMLTSLKKKPVA
-1158 ASADGNG
+1158 PLDGKG
-1165 DSSWTLA
+1165 GSSRTLA
-1172 KLHEADCIDLKP
+1172 RRCEPDSLDLQ
-1184 SPTLASGSPEL
+1184 PTSALTSANPEL
-1195 MEDAISTE
+1195 MEAASDFPAVPSE
-1203 AQHLLVSNGHLPK
+1203 AEHLLLSNGHLPK

-1221 PESVPLKGQIT
+1221 PESTLLTGQLPRKRSVPL
-1232 GKRRGPLLLA
+1232 LFA
-1242 PRS
+1242 PKV

>member
-1 MRSGRSG
+1 M
-8 TGRRVGS
+8 
-15 TAIISSAPSVRCPP
+15 
-29 APRAEAEAKRFQ
+29 
-41 SSEAAALGVRPSSEG
+41 RPSSEG

-97 LRSGRGRACR
+97 LRSGPGRACR